1 MAEPRTRIKRV
12 PADARYDRA
21 SIERVL
27 DRSSLAHVAFIDE
40 GTPYCI
46 PTLHARVDDRVLI
59 HGSRASRMVRVLQ
72 EGAPAC
78 LTVTVL
84 DGLVLARS
92 AFETGANY
100 DSVMLHGS
108 FRAVEESGK
117 VAALQAFMEQLL
129 PGRWG
134 AVRQPTRQELSGT
147 AILEMPIE
155 SAAVKTKAGGPDDD
169 DSADAE
175 LDVWAG
181 VLPLT
186 QRYGS
191 PEPSP
196 GLRSGIA
203 LPDHVRRLA
212 GAPAHDE
219 SPRRGSS

>member
-1 MAEPRTRIKRV
+1 MTEPHTRVERV
-12 PADARYDRA
+12 PANARYDRA

-27 DRSSLAHVAFIDE
+27 DRSPLAHVAFIDD

-46 PTLHARVDDRVLI
+46 PTLHARVGDRVLI

-72 EGAPAC
+72 SGTPAC

-108 FRAVEESGK
+108 FCAVEEGRK
-117 VAALQAFMEQLL
+117 LAALEAFMEQLL

-134 AVRQPTRQELSGT
+134 AVRQPTRQELNGT
-147 AILEMPIE
+147 AILEMAIE
-155 SAAVKTKAGGPDDD
+155 NAAVKTKTGGPDDD

-186 QRYGS
+186 HRYGA

-196 GLRSGIA
+196 GLRAGIA
-203 LPDHVRRLA
+203 LPDHVRRLPD
-212 GAPAHDE
+212 APGRAE
-219 SPRRGSS
+219 PPR

>member
-1 MAEPRTRIKRV
+1 MAEPHTRVKRV
-12 PADARYDRA
+12 PANARYDRA

-27 DRSSLAHVAFIDE
+27 DRSPLAHVAFIDD
-40 GTPYCI
+40 GAPYCI
-46 PTLHARVDDRVLI
+46 PTLHARVGDRVLI
-59 HGSRASRMVRVLQ
+59 HGSRASRMVHVLQ
-72 EGAPAC
+72 RGAPAC

-100 DSVMLHGS
+100 DSVVLHGS
-108 FRAVEESGK
+108 FSAVEESRK
-117 VAALQAFMEQLL
+117 VAALEAFMERLL

-147 AILEMPIE
+147 MILEMAIG
-155 SAAVKTKAGGPDDD
+155 SAAVKTKTGGPDDD
-169 DSADAE
+169 DSTDTE

-181 VLPLT
+181 VLPVT
-186 QRYGS
+186 HRYGQ

-212 GAPAHDE
+212 GAAPHE
-219 SPRRGSS
+219 EPLRHGPS